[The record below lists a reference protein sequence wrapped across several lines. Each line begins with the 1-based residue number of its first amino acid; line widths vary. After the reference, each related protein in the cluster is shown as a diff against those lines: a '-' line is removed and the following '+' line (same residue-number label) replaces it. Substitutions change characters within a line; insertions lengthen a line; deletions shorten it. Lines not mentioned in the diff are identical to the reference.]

1 MSRRTRQESLPLIVV
16 CAALTVAVAAA
27 GAAVPLAAQGQKL
40 PITWSVSPTPVAAA
54 AGEVVRV
61 EVSAQIEDGWHLYSL
76 TQPAPPDPTVISVP
90 AGQPFTLEGTIE
102 APMPE
107 KGYDEAQ
114 AAETEYYKESVS
126 FLVPLLS
133 AKTAKAGAHK
143 VKVTARWQA
152 CNGSLCLRPQTT
164 TLEVPIQIQPAK

>member
-1 MSRRTRQESLPLIVV
+1 MSRSSRLAFPIVTAV
-16 CAALTVAVAAA
+16 CVALALAAA
-27 GAAVPLAAQGQKL
+27 GAPLAAQGQKL

-54 AGEVVRV
+54 AGDIVRV

-76 TQPAPPDPTVISVP
+76 TQPGPPDPTVISVP
-90 AGQPFTLEGTIE
+90 AGQPFTLDGTIE

-126 FLVPLLS
+126 FLVPLRS
-133 AKTAKAGAHK
+133 AKTAKAGDHK

-164 TLEVPIQIQPAK
+164 TVEVPIQIQQPK